1 MDNHPKRSFKPEVR
15 TPAPHKRADGLRD
28 RMRTATS
35 DAPSQPQT
43 SLPTSDRPIGGDATS
58 LRPTFRSPEQ
68 MVEPPLQSPT
78 RLDPPK
84 PVHQTWQSL
93 NPAPAPLSPLEQP
106 QQLAPELPQSN
117 QAVNSAASTT
127 ADNSG
132 GSATPTNA
140 KPKVPTDANKWA
152 KSASAK
158 LKTVKLP
165 VIKRQNINNRQFML
179 LSAISA
185 GVFVVLVGLVGLYSQ
200 TLGAKNPSI
209 PESIQLKAKYSL
221 FYAPKNNAFKV
232 DAKTFKYNPEGG
244 LLSYTATAPDDVK
257 LNISQQAAPESMV
270 AGNPAYATLV
280 KSLPGITNFDS
291 SIGKVSVT
299 HPKKSVA
306 KPTGALD
313 STQFAFVSKEGSILI
328 IRPSK
333 TISDDQWQKIFNSFE
348 PLK

>member
-1 MDNHPKRSFKPEVR
+1 MDTHPKRSFKPEVR

-28 RMRTATS
+28 RMRTARS
-35 DAPSQPQT
+35 NVPSQSQT
-43 SLPTSDRPIGGDATS
+43 PPPTSDRPIGDDATS
-58 LRPTFRSPEQ
+58 LRPIFRSPEQ
-68 MVEPPLQSPT
+68 MVEPNSQLPT
-78 RLDPPK
+78 RMDPPK
-84 PVHQTWQSL
+84 PVHETW
-93 NPAPAPLSPLEQP
+93 NRPDPAPAPLAPLEQP
-106 QQLAPELPQSN
+106 QQLPPELPQSN
-117 QAVNSAASTT
+117 QAVDSAAFSTS
-127 ADNSG
+127 DNSG
-132 GSATPTNA
+132 GSGTLTNP
-140 KPKVPTDANKWA
+140 KPKLPTVANKWT

-158 LKTVKLP
+158 LKMVKLP
-165 VIKRQNINNRQFML
+165 VIKRQNINKRQFRL
-179 LSAISA
+179 LGAISA
-185 GVFVVLVGLVGLYSQ
+185 GFLVVLVGLVGLYSQ
-200 TLGAKNPSI
+200 TLGTKNPSI

-348 PLK
+348 PVK